1 MAWVGPRLSWFLVI
15 TRLPVQ
21 RWTGRCVTAFFSR
34 ENRGRRFL
42 FEGRKREREK
52 GKAERR
58 ERERPVFVEMFSYL
72 RENVQRSRRKGRGN
86 DSWRMKRGR
95 DHGGN
100 LFIEP
105 SRDLSGPGW
114 TDPPVIL
121 INSTAGYRTTFPR
134 ISWLYTTFSSRLV
147 SVFWYRRRCK
157 GGRGNWVLDG
167 LGEVIGGFELISR
180 WRYCFPI
187 FRFEF
192 E

>member
-15 TRLPVQ
+15 TRLLVQ
-21 RWTGRCVTAFFSR
+21 RWTGRCVTAFSSR

-42 FEGRKREREK
+42 FEGRKREREREEK
-52 GKAERR
+52 QREERG
-58 ERERPVFVEMFSYL
+58 
-72 RENVQRSRRKGRGN
+72 NVQFLSRCLATLERTCNVLVAK

-157 GGRGNWVLDG
+157 GGRGNWVFDG